1 MLWGVRPRL
10 QAEQVRWSEIVVN
23 ERLQVRSSS
32 QWIMV
37 DAGGGCWVQIEGG
50 NERRPESAGEAHVQ
64 VWCSWGT
71 FKERVETERAHKDEE
86 EKQEW
91 AMEKGLTELQDE
103 MYRKRH
109 RGTFLFKLADN
120 TVIQSDFPHW
130 SLYYIYSTNLFKV
143 IVHSKIIILSSFQ
156 FHITENRIF
165 SAPFLANA
173 TKNPI
178 LC

>member
-1 MLWGVRPRL
+1 MFLWWIKFVPIKLKRTFMHIKYFQNILFIRPGLLSQKQSRQERGVCISFELLMLWGVRPRL

-50 NERRPESAGEAHVQ
+50 NERRPGSAGEAHAQ

-71 FKERVETERAHKDEE
+71 VKERVETERAHKDEE

-91 AMEKGLTELQDE
+91 AMEKRFDRAPRWDVQKETQ
-103 MYRKRH
+103 R
-109 RGTFLFKLADN
+109 N
-120 TVIQSDFPHW
+120 
-130 SLYYIYSTNLFKV
+130 
-143 IVHSKIIILSSFQ
+143 
-156 FHITENRIF
+156 F
-165 SAPFLANA
+165 SV
-173 TKNPI
+173 
-178 LC
+178 